1 MSRAANRRVVETL
14 ILTLPKETPMSADA
28 PATVP
33 VSNTPPLPDDRSLDT
48 RALYAAFAGLCASL
62 VAIGLARFAYTPLIP
77 TLIQAHWFSAADTVA
92 LGAAN
97 FAGYLAGALLGRPL
111 AARLSNRHVLR
122 WLMVAATSA
131 FFACAFPVSV
141 GWFFVWR
148 FLSGLSGGAIMV
160 LVATAILP
168 HIAPARRAFVSGMIF
183 LGLGLGIAASGTL
196 VPELLKLGLRA
207 TWFGL
212 GAVSLLLTA
221 LTWAGW
227 PATDAPA
234 TAPAANGHHAAD
246 GALAAHKRA
255 LRVIYVQYAANALGL
270 VPAMVLLVDYVAR
283 GLGQG
288 ASVGAGYWVLY
299 GVAAIAG
306 PLIGGWLG
314 GRVGFRNGYR
324 IAMVLQGLA
333 VGLLALSHHTAALW
347 TATIVLGAFTPGI
360 VPMVLGRMQDLL
372 PHDATAQRAAW
383 SRATASFALFQA
395 VGGYGYA
402 WLFSHTHENY
412 ALIFTCGA
420 VAMAVAFAADF
431 TVRPGTRPAA

>member
-1 MSRAANRRVVETL
+1 MSQ
-14 ILTLPKETPMSADA
+14 DA
-28 PATVP
+28 PAATATMP
-33 VSNTPPLPDDRSLDT
+33 SHDRSLDT
-48 RALYAAFAGLCASL
+48 RALHAAFAGLCASL

-77 TLIQAHWFSAADTVA
+77 SLIQAHWFSAADTVA

-97 FAGYLAGALLGRPL
+97 FAGYLAGALLGRPI
-111 AARLSNRHVLR
+111 AARLSNRHALR
-122 WLMVAATSA
+122 WLMVAATAA

-141 GWFFVWR
+141 SWFFVWR
-148 FLSGLSGGAIMV
+148 FISGLSGGAIMV

-168 HIAPARRAFVSGMIF
+168 HIAPGRRAFVSGMIF

-212 GAVSLLLTA
+212 GAVSLLLTV
-221 LTWAGW
+221 LSWSGW
-227 PATDAPA
+227 PATDTPPGMPAPTLA
-234 TAPAANGHHAAD
+234 GHHAAD
-246 GALAAHKRA
+246 GALAGHRRA
-255 LRVIYVQYAANALGL
+255 LRVIYIQYAANALGL

-288 ASVGAGYWVLY
+288 ASVGARYWVLY
-299 GVAAIAG
+299 GIAAISG
-306 PLIGGWLG
+306 PLLSGWLG

-324 IAMVLQGLA
+324 IAMVMQGLA

-347 TATIVLGAFTPGI
+347 VATIVLGAFTPGI
-360 VPMVLGRMQDLL
+360 VPMVLGRVQELL
-372 PHDATAQRAAW
+372 PHDPTAQRAAW

-395 VGGYGYA
+395 LGGYGYA

-412 ALIFTCGA
+412 ALIFACGA
-420 VAMAVAFAADF
+420 VAMALAFIADF
-431 TVRPGTRPAA
+431 TVRAPRAA

>member
-1 MSRAANRRVVETL
+1 MSQ
-14 ILTLPKETPMSADA
+14 DA
-28 PATVP
+28 PAVAPVP
-33 VSNTPPLPDDRSLDT
+33 AAPADSRLLDT
-48 RALYAAFAGLCASL
+48 RALHAAFAGLSASL

-77 TLIQAHWFSAADTVA
+77 ALIQAHWFSAADTVT

-111 AARLSNRHVLR
+111 AARTSNRHALR
-122 WLMVAATSA
+122 WLMAAVTAA
-131 FFACAFPVSV
+131 FFACAFPLSV

-183 LGLGLGIAASGTL
+183 LGLGIGIAASGTL
-196 VPELLKLGLRA
+196 VPELLKLGLRT

-221 LTWAGW
+221 LSWAGW
-227 PATDAPA
+227 PATDTPPGMPAA
-234 TAPAANGHHAAD
+234 TAAGHHAAD
-246 GALAAHKRA
+246 GALASHRRA
-255 LRVIYVQYAANALGL
+255 LRVIYIQYAANALGL
-270 VPAMVLLVDYVAR
+270 VPAMMLLVDYVAR

-299 GVAAIAG
+299 GIAAIAG
-306 PLIGGWLG
+306 PVLSSWLG
-314 GRVGFRNGYR
+314 GRMGFGNGYR

-347 TATIVLGAFTPGI
+347 VATIVLGAFTPGI
-360 VPMVLGRMQDLL
+360 VPMVLGRVQELL
-372 PHDATAQRAAW
+372 PHDPTAQRAAW

-395 VGGYGYA
+395 LGGYGYA

-412 ALIFTCGA
+412 TLIFACGA

-431 TVRPGTRPAA
+431 TVRRAAPERAPA